1 MKIVIDIKVRH
12 CDTILTLKQAG
23 ICMQNREILERY
35 ERAGSG
41 EVIIDIST
49 HKVED
54 LFSKFDKKSHFLKK
68 DLNQDL
74 VDYIIEC
81 AREIGEERFLIRF
94 NFESKIEDESVSRL
108 QNSVKL
114 FFAYLQEHEH
124 RKMNEMFKK
133 SAMLLFVGAVI
144 AALSIG
150 MSQSEFMQ
158 KNIAFAVVSE
168 GLTVAAW
175 VSLWEA
181 LAIFLVKWM
190 PYKKKVSLYKRI
202 ADAKIVFSS

>member
-1 MKIVIDIKVRH
+1 
-12 CDTILTLKQAG
+12 
-23 ICMQNREILERY
+23 MQNREILERY
-35 ERAGSG
+35 EKAEGG
-41 EVIIDIST
+41 EIIIDISSQ
-49 HKVED
+49 KIED
-54 LFSKFDKKSHFLKK
+54 LYSKFDKKSHFLKK

-81 AREIGEERFLIRF
+81 AGEIGAEEFLIRF
-94 NFESKIEDESVSRL
+94 NFESKVEDESVLRL
-108 QNSVKL
+108 QNSVKS

-124 RKMNEMFKK
+124 TKMKEMSKK
-133 SAMLLFVGAVI
+133 SATLLFVGALI
-144 AALSIG
+144 ATLSIA
-150 MSQSEFMQ
+150 MSQSEFVE
-158 KNIAFAVVSE
+158 KSIVFAVVSE

-202 ADAKIVFSS
+202 ADAKVIFSS